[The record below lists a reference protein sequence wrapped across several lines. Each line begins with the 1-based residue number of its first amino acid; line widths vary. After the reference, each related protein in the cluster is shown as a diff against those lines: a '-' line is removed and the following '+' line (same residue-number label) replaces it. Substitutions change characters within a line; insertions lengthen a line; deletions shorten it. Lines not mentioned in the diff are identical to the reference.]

1 MRIQGEKMRIIMMVI
16 GALLIAGLPAIAEE
30 QPKFQIFGGYSFLY
44 MPQEFSANNG
54 DPNLLGVVLESTSG
68 RANHSGWNASL
79 AYNLSRHFALIADT
93 SGHYQSDA
101 RNLQLSWGS
110 PDNMNELRIKAK
122 STTYSFLFG
131 PRVQVLGDKKVS
143 PFVHALLGISRM
155 NRQLTGLHS
164 QSLFSGEIHVPI
176 RQTLTDTGFAF
187 ALGGGVDWRCSKR
200 ISIRLIQA
208 EYIRTEKEFAYD
220 ESFLDPAWTKESLL
234 NGLRVSTGIIL
245 NIGKR

>member
-1 MRIQGEKMRIIMMVI
+1 MMMVI
-16 GALLIAGLPAIAEE
+16 VALLIAGLPAVAEE

-54 DPNLLGVVLESTSG
+54 DPALFDVVLESASG
-68 RANHSGWNASL
+68 RANQNGWNASL
-79 AYNLSRHFALIADT
+79 AYNPSRNFALIADA
-93 SGHYQSDA
+93 SGHYQSDG
-101 RNLQLSWGS
+101 RNLQLSWEF
-110 PDNMNELRIKAK
+110 PDNRNELRIKAE
-122 STTYSFLFG
+122 STAYSFLFG
-131 PRVQVLGDKKVS
+131 PRVQVLGDKKIS

-155 NRQLTGLHS
+155 NRRLTGLHA
-164 QSLFSGEIHVPI
+164 QSLFGGEVRAPV
-176 RQTLTDTGFAF
+176 RQSLTDTGFAF

-220 ESFLDPAWTKESLL
+220 KSFLDPAWTKERML
-234 NGLRVSTGIIL
+234 NGLRVSTGVIF